1 MMKYDYG
8 EKTIAKKYDK
18 HPRVRL

>member
-1 MMKYDYG
+1 MKYDYG